1 MPRRFPAFAR
11 PLGPALG
18 LVASLAAAAL
28 TAAATGCSRAEEPPP
43 AAGEGRPLPL
53 TEYNDTTVLD
63 MHEGSRLAWR
73 LVTTS
78 LVRWPGSELVQAT
91 PVDLSVFDSAGALAM
106 RVTADSGA
114 VDEAATFLLARG
126 NVHGTSAKGMQLFTD
141 SLRWSKSLDQVATEA
156 DVRVI
161 SEGGD
166 TLMGRGFVSDANLD
180 HWQIL
185 SGVRGVFQDVER
197 AVGEEDEPA
206 AAAPVDGS
214 P

>member
-1 MPRRFPAFAR
+1 MPRRPVALTPAI
-11 PLGPALG
+11 LG
-18 LVASLAAAAL
+18 LAVSLAAVLPAIS
-28 TAAATGCSRAEEPPP
+28 GCSRAREPARVPGEEK
-43 AAGEGRPLPL
+43 PLPL
-53 TEYNDTTVLD
+53 TEYRDTTVLD

-78 LVRWPGSELVQAT
+78 LTRWPGSELVQAT
-91 PVDLSVFDSAGALAM
+91 PVDLSVFDSAGTLAI

-126 NVHGTSAKGMQLFTD
+126 NVHGVSAKDMQLFTD
-141 SLRWSKSLDQVATEA
+141 SLRWSKPLNQVATDA

-161 SEGGD
+161 SESGD

-185 SGVRGVFQDVER
+185 SDVRGVFQDVGR
-197 AVGEEDEPA
+197 AAGEES
-206 AAAPVDGS
+206 APDSGS

>member
-1 MPRRFPAFAR
+1 MPRRVSSR
-11 PLGPALG
+11 LPL
-18 LVASLAAAAL
+18 ASRLAVPLAAAVL
-28 TAAATGCSRAEEPPP
+28 SAASGCSREEGAAP
-43 AAGEGRPLPL
+43 ASSGEEKPLPL
-53 TEYNDTTVLD
+53 SEYRDTTVLD

-78 LVRWPGSELVQAT
+78 LVRWPGSELVQAA
-91 PVDLSVFDSAGALAM
+91 PVDLSVFDSLGVRAM

-141 SLRWSKSLDQVATEA
+141 SLRWSKSLNQVATDA

-161 SEGGD
+161 SESGD

-185 SGVRGVFQDVER
+185 SGVRGVFQDVDR
-197 AVGEEDEPA
+197 AVDEGAGP
-206 AAAPVDGS
+206 DGS